1 LWEPAGD
8 REAPALSSDIVV
20 TRVPQL
26 LEHASLIASRFFG
39 DPSHSLAL
47 TGITG
52 TNGKTTTAWLLAQ
65 ALTACGRPAAY
76 LGTLGAAVSGNVEPG
91 DRTTPDAVTLQ
102 RRLAQFQAQ
111 GAGAA
116 ALEVSSHALQQ
127 SRVAGVTFDAAVF
140 TNLTRDHL
148 DYHGSMELYGKAKA
162 RLLEAPALRLRV
174 INADDD
180 FGAALLQRPEFAGS
194 IATSSASQFAPAA
207 GQRYIHAQ
215 ELALSSRGVAFTIA
229 GTFGTARLQA
239 PLVGRFNVDNL
250 LAVLAV
256 LVGSGIPLQ
265 QAVAALESAKAPP
278 GRMEI
283 FGGDALPLIAVD
295 YAHTPDAL
303 DKALRALRAHCS
315 GRLFCVFGCG
325 GDRDRGKRPLMGR
338 VAAELADTVILTDDN
353 PRSEAPAAITDEIRS
368 GMGDSAVVVVHDRAT
383 AIATALA
390 QAVAGDVVLIAGKG
404 HETHQQIGAENR
416 SFSDQNAVRSA
427 LRPRLAP

>member
-1 LWEPAGD
+1 
-8 REAPALSSDIVV
+8 
-20 TRVPQL
+20 
-26 LEHASLIASRFFG
+26 
-39 DPSHSLAL
+39 
-47 TGITG
+47 
-52 TNGKTTTAWLLAQ
+52 
-65 ALTACGRPAAY
+65 
-76 LGTLGAAVSGNVEPG
+76 
-91 DRTTPDAVTLQ
+91 
-102 RRLAQFQAQ
+102 
-111 GAGAA
+111 
-116 ALEVSSHALQQ
+116 
-127 SRVAGVTFDAAVF
+127 VTFDAAVF

-148 DYHGSMELYGKAKA
+148 DYHGSMEQYGKAKA
-162 RLLEAPALRLRV
+162 RLLEAPTLRLRV

-180 FGAALLQRPEFAGS
+180 FGAALLRRPEFAGS
-194 IATSSASQFAPAA
+194 IAISSAVQFAPPV

-265 QAVAALESAKAPP
+265 QAVAALEMAKAPP

-303 DKALRALRAHCS
+303 DKALRALRPHCT
-315 GRLFCVFGCG
+315 GRLICVFGCG

-338 VAAELADTVILTDDN
+338 VAAELADKVILTDDN
-353 PRSEAPAAITDEIRS
+353 PRSEAPAAIVDEIRG

-383 AIATALA
+383 AIATALTR
-390 QAVAGDVVLIAGKG
+390 AVAGDVLLIAGKG

-416 SFSDQNAVRSA
+416 SFSDQNAVRWA
-427 LRPRLAP
+427 LRHRVTS